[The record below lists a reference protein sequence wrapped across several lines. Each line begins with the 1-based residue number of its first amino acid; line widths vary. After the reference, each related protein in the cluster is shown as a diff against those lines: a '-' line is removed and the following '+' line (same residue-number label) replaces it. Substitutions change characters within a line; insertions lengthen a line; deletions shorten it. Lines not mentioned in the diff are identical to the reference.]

1 MNSVTMTTTP
11 TNGQVSH
18 DLRLERVT
26 KRFDEVVAVDAIDV
40 TVGSGEFFS
49 LLGPSGCGKTT
60 TLRLVA
66 GFEQPTSGRIMVGDD
81 DLTPRRPAK
90 RPLNMVFQDYA
101 LFPHLTVAENIAF
114 GLRIKKLSKA
124 EQNERI
130 ADALRTM
137 RLEGMDERRPAQ
149 LSGGQRQRVA
159 LARALVNRPR
169 ALLLDEPLGALDL
182 QLRKQMQAELR
193 RIHRQTGTTFL
204 YVTHDQEEAL
214 TMSDRIAVMSEGRVE
229 QLAEPR
235 ELYERPRTPFV
246 ADFIGTSNLL
256 VMDQPVRSGDVFSS
270 ALGQGERLTA
280 RLDHALAE
288 PITSIQ
294 ITVRPERIALHRA
307 LPPHLS
313 ERDSMVRGTATELV
327 YLGSLTQISID
338 LAFGSSVVV
347 HVLSD
352 SPIVRGLTP
361 GDPVVVTWAPEGAHV
376 IGTHSSGLRPSNET
390 SLKGNLS

>member
-1 MNSVTMTTTP
+1 MSRTTVDPDVISVTSTA
-11 TNGQVSH
+11 G
-18 DLRLERVT
+18 DLRIEHVT
-26 KRFDEVVAVDAIDV
+26 KRFGTVTAVDDV
-40 TVGSGEFFS
+40 DLTIASGEFFS

-101 LFPHLTVAENIAF
+101 LFPHLTVADNIAF
-114 GLRIKKLSKA
+114 GLRIKRLSKA
-124 EQNERI
+124 DQNERI

-137 RLEGMDERRPAQ
+137 RLDGMADRRPAQ

-193 RIHRQTGTTFL
+193 RIHQQTGTTFL

-214 TMSDRIAVMSEGRVE
+214 TMSDRIAVMNNGRVE
-229 QLAEPR
+229 QLADPR
-235 ELYERPRTPFV
+235 TLYERPTSAFV

-256 VMDQPVRSGDVFSS
+256 TLTDPEYSNGLVSVD
-270 ALGQGERLTA
+270 LGEGQRLTA
-280 RLDHALAE
+280 ALPTPPTEQEGAV
-288 PITSIQ
+288 Q
-294 ITVRPERIALHRA
+294 ITVRPERISLHDVVPQNIDPR
-307 LPPHLS
+307 S
-313 ERDSMVRGTATELV
+313 SVVRGTVAELV
-327 YLGSLTQISID
+327 YLGSLTEVTVE
-338 LAFGSSVVV
+338 LAIGAPIVV
-347 HVLSD
+347 HELSD
-352 SPIVRGLTP
+352 SSTARGLTS
-361 GDPVVVTWAPEGAHV
+361 GAKVTLTWSPEGAHV
-376 IGTHSSGLRPSNET
+376 IGAAL
-390 SLKGNLS
+390 

>member
-1 MNSVTMTTTP
+1 MTIDAEAPGAKTT
-11 TNGQVSH
+11 H
-18 DLRLERVT
+18 DLHLERVT
-26 KRFDEVVAVDAIDV
+26 KRFGEVVAVDDIDI
-40 TVGSGEFFS
+40 TIGAGEFFS

-66 GFEQPTSGRIMVGDD
+66 GFEQPTAGRIMVGDD

-90 RPLNMVFQDYA
+90 RPLYMVFQDYA

-114 GLRIKKLSKA
+114 GLRIKRLSKA

-130 ADALRTM
+130 SEALRTM
-137 RLEGMDERRPAQ
+137 RLEGMNERRPAQ

-193 RIHRQTGTTFL
+193 SIHRQTGTTFL

-214 TMSDRIAVMSEGRVE
+214 TMSDRIAVMNNGKVE

-235 ELYERPRTPFV
+235 ELYERPVTPFV

-256 VMDQPVRSGDVFSS
+256 LMNDPSLRDGVLVS
-270 ALGQGERLTA
+270 ALGEGQRITA
-280 RLDHALAE
+280 RTDQAQELLAHQ
-288 PITSIQ
+288 IQ
-294 ITVRPERIALHRA
+294 ITVRPERITVHRQQPEA
-307 LPPHLS
+307 MP
-313 ERDSMVRGTATELV
+313 ENASMVSGTVTELV
-327 YLGSLTQISID
+327 YLGSLTQVAID
-338 LAFGSSVVV
+338 LSFGSSIVV
-347 HVLSD
+347 HALSD
-352 SPIVRGLTP
+352 SSAVRELHP
-361 GDPVVVTWAPEGAHV
+361 GSTVVVTWLPEGAHV
-376 IGTHSSGLRPSNET
+376 IGASS
-390 SLKGNLS
+390 

>member
-1 MNSVTMTTTP
+1 MTMDAEAPGAKTT
-11 TNGQVSH
+11 H
-18 DLRLERVT
+18 DLHLERVT
-26 KRFDEVVAVDAIDV
+26 KRFGEVVAVDDIDI
-40 TVGSGEFFS
+40 TIGAGEFFS

-66 GFEQPTSGRIMVGDD
+66 GFEQPTAGRIMVGDD

-114 GLRIKKLSKA
+114 GLRIKRLSKA

-130 ADALRTM
+130 SEALRTM
-137 RLEGMDERRPAQ
+137 RLEGMNERRPAQ

-193 RIHRQTGTTFL
+193 SIHRQTGTTFL

-214 TMSDRIAVMSEGRVE
+214 TMSDRIAVMNNGKVE

-235 ELYERPRTPFV
+235 ELYERPVTPFV

-256 VMDQPVRSGDVFSS
+256 LMKDPSLRDGVLVSP
-270 ALGQGERLTA
+270 LGEGQRITA
-280 RLDHALAE
+280 RTDQAQDLLAHQ
-288 PITSIQ
+288 IQ
-294 ITVRPERIALHRA
+294 ITVRPERITVHRQQPEA
-307 LPPHLS
+307 MP
-313 ERDSMVRGTATELV
+313 ENASMVRGTVTELV
-327 YLGSLTQISID
+327 YLGSLTQVAVD
-338 LAFGSSVVV
+338 LSFGSSIVV
-347 HVLSD
+347 HALSD
-352 SPIVRGLTP
+352 SPAVRELHP
-361 GDPVVVTWAPEGAHV
+361 GSTVVVTWLPEGAHV
-376 IGTHSSGLRPSNET
+376 IGASS
-390 SLKGNLS
+390 